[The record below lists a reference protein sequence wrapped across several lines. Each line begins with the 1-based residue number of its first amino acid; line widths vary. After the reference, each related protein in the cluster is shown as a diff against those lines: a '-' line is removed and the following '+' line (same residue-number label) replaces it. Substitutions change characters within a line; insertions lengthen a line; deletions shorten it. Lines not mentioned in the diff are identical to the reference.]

1 MTPRVV
7 RTWLALPMLAV
18 VAVGCGIPRDP
29 RGTLDRVRGGTMRVG
44 VAGRAPW
51 DVPAGT
57 EPAGA
62 EPHLLRAFARTLGA
76 HIVWTPGTE
85 SELLEALAR
94 GELDVVA
101 GGLTGSSPW
110 RERVALTRPYPPA
123 NSVSG
128 PRQSASAHVLAVAP
142 GENGWLRALE
152 TFLDA
157 SAVASR
163 GASSITANRTR

>member
-29 RGTLDRVRGGTMRVG
+29 RGTLDRVRGSTMRVG

-51 DVPAGT
+51 VVLAGT
-57 EPAGA
+57 EPTGT
-62 EPHLLRAFARTLGA
+62 EPQVLCAFARALGA
-76 HIVWTPGTE
+76 RIAWTPGTE

-94 GELDVVA
+94 GELDSVA
-101 GGLTGSSPW
+101 SGLTESSAW
-110 RERVALTRPYPPA
+110 RERVALTRPYQTARTATGLREP
-123 NSVSG
+123 
-128 PRQSASAHVLAVAP
+128 ASAHVMAVTP

-157 SAVASR
+157 SAVETR
-163 GASSITANRTR
+163 GASSAMADRA